1 MKKLIKISTKQ
12 RSFGSDE
19 DLQKKIQE
27 KAQAIINQ
35 KMAIYNKLKE
45 MEDIVQKKKQVRSK
59 GKKEKSSLEKAQRL

>member
-59 GKKEKSSLEKAQRL
+59 GKKEKLSLETAQRL